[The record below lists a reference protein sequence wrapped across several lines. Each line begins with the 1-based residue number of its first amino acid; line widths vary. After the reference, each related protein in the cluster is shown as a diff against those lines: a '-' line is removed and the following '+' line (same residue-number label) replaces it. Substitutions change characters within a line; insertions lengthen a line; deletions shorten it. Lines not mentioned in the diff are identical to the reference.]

1 MIAIKRLPNAKAY
14 SKTRLGERLQTG
26 VKGMI
31 TPKQTAKTLDV
42 STSTLRRWSSEF
54 EPFLSRRTGT
64 KRTYTTDDIATL
76 KRVKDLFSQG
86 MTTAQVRKALQVVE
100 VRPIDNALVTLPD
113 VLQVLDTWRT
123 ERLEL
128 LERLDK
134 QDKAIQALR
143 DDLERANRP
152 WYQKLFSKRKGQDQ

>member
-1 MIAIKRLPNAKAY
+1 
-14 SKTRLGERLQTG
+14 
-26 VKGMI
+26 MI
-31 TPKQTAKTLDV
+31 TPKQTAKTLEV

-54 EPFLSRRTGT
+54 EPFLSRRTGA